1 MKSLICW
8 KAPSWLAIRQGAQT
22 SLSAT
27 LTVALLTPGRWK
39 GLCRDSSTHLQ
50 SGGNSLHAAG
60 GRMYPA
66 CLGP

>member
-8 KAPSWLAIRQGAQT
+8 KVPSWLAIHQGAQT
-22 SLSAT
+22 SLSAA
-27 LTVALLTPGRWK
+27 LTMALPTPGRWK
-39 GLCRDSSTHLQ
+39 GLCRDSSAHMQ

-60 GRMYPA
+60 GHMYSA